1 MTASFHSVLGKDFLA
16 YLSYKRALGRKFD
29 TEELALQLFDRF
41 LVEERVSDAALVQ
54 PALIEAFLASR
65 PRTRPR
71 SYNHLLGV
79 LRCFFAWQV
88 AQERLAHSPVRAHP
102 QPVTSQL
109 KPFLFEPA
117 QVEDILTLASQLPD
131 NSRAPCRGMVYR
143 TIFSLMYGLGL
154 RVGEIVHL
162 RYRDVDCQ
170 RSLLVIDKSK
180 FGKTRLVPFGPR
192 MAQQIA
198 VYLQFGVDRYG
209 SWQPDDPVF
218 SFSFFPERKPMRIE
232 TVSQTFHHLI
242 LKMDPYVPPGVRQPH
257 LHCLR
262 HSFAVA
268 TLLRWYR
275 TGVDPNQRLFH
286 LSTFMGHADPASTA
300 WYLTIT
306 EALLREA
313 SQRFERFAD
322 PRREEELS

>member
-1 MTASFHSVLGKDFLA
+1 MSTSFHSVLGKDFA
-16 YLSYKRALGRKFD
+16 SYLRYKRALGRKFD
-29 TEELALQLFDRF
+29 TEERALRLFDRF
-41 LVEERVSDAALVQ
+41 LVEERVSDVAVVQ

-88 AQERLAHSPVRAHP
+88 IQERLARSPVRAHAR
-102 QPVTSQL
+102 PVTVLS

-117 QVEDILTLASQLPD
+117 QVEQLLTLASQLPD
-131 NSRAPCRGMVYR
+131 NPRAPCRGAVYR
-143 TIFSLMYGLGL
+143 SIFSLMYGLGL
-154 RVGEIVHL
+154 RVGETVRL
-162 RYRDVDCQ
+162 RYRDIDCQ
-170 RSLLVIDKSK
+170 RNLLVIDKSK
-180 FGKTRLVPFGPR
+180 FGKTRLVPYGPR
-192 MAQQIA
+192 MAQRIA
-198 VYLQFGVDRYG
+198 AYLQLSIDRYG
-209 SWQPDDPVF
+209 PWQPDDPVF
-218 SFSFFPERKPMRIE
+218 AFITSPVRKPMRAE

-242 LKMDPYVPPGVRQPH
+242 LELELYVPPGVRQPH

-275 TGVDPNQRLFH
+275 TGEDPNRRLFQ
-286 LSTFMGHADPASTA
+286 LSTFLGHADPASTA

-313 SQRFERFAD
+313 NERFERFAAA
-322 PRREEELS
+322 RGEEELS